1 MVVMGVSADI
11 ISNRISH
18 CLQSRSIE
26 VRFCQKRS
34 NVANCRNIE
43 FSRFTVKLW
52 GVKNGEGVHVE
63 VQKICGD
70 AGSFNRDCRAIL
82 NAAEGITSFKNES
95 EDIPLYQ
102 RRPALSMSF
111 LKNVKVQEL
120 DEEKALADELRVT
133 SDLLSSKQCEAII
146 LGMEKLAIITNPNKI
161 RRSMAMAASRWV
173 LCPTDNV
180 KKHPFNLHKYVMS
193 LLVTDEKRFTDLSYD
208 DASTTSSQNN
218 IAVMIAFDDHAARL
232 RNLGM
237 IVLFNALSLL
247 SDEGQ
252 LSSVLTPHEG
262 WYMIELLPQL
272 IEDLQS
278 AAYHLQDACYACR
291 CLSILAN
298 SSMNFAVRM
307 EELGVHDALC
317 IAEEIGMREFALLE
331 QDAGMCLRSLIT
343 TL

>member
-1 MVVMGVSADI
+1 MGVSADI

-18 CLQSRSIE
+18 CLQSSSIE

-43 FSRFTVKLW
+43 FCRFTVKLW
-52 GVKNGEGVHVE
+52 GTEEGVHVE
-63 VQKICGD
+63 VQKIYGD
-70 AGSFNRDCRAIL
+70 AVSFNRDCRTIL
-82 NAAEGITSFKNES
+82 NAAEGITSFKKES

-102 RRPALSMSF
+102 RRPELSMSF
-111 LKNVKVQEL
+111 LKNVKVPEL

-133 SDLLSSKQCEAII
+133 SDLLSSKKCDAII
-146 LGMEKLAIITNPNKI
+146 LGMENLAIITNPNKI
-161 RRSMAMAASRWV
+161 RRSMAMVASRWV
-173 LCPTDNV
+173 LCPVDNV

-193 LLVTDEKRFTDLSYD
+193 LLVGEEKRFTDLSYD

-218 IAVMIAFDDHAARL
+218 IAVMIAFDDYAARL

-237 IVLFNALSLL
+237 KVLFNALRLL

-252 LSSVLTPHEG
+252 LSSVLTPHAG

-272 IEDLQS
+272 IGDLQS

-298 SSMNFAVRM
+298 SSVNFAARM
-307 EELGVHDALC
+307 QELGIHDALC
-317 IAEEIGMREFALLE
+317 IAEEVGMREFALLE
-331 QDAGMCLRSLIT
+331 QDAGMCLRSLIG
-343 TL
+343 LCV

>member
-1 MVVMGVSADI
+1 MGESADI
-11 ISNRISH
+11 ISTRISH

-43 FSRFTVKLW
+43 FCRFTVKIW
-52 GVKNGEGVHVE
+52 GAEEGVHVE
-63 VQKICGD
+63 VQKMCGD
-70 AGSFNRDCRAIL
+70 AVSFNRDCRTIL
-82 NAAEGITSFKNES
+82 NAAEGITSFKKEF

-102 RRPALSMSF
+102 RRPELSMSF
-111 LKNVKVQEL
+111 LKNVKVPEL

-133 SDLLSSKQCEAII
+133 SDLLSSKQCDSII
-146 LGMEKLAIITNPNKI
+146 LGMENLTIITNPKKI
-161 RRSMAMAASRWV
+161 RRSMAMVASRWV
-173 LCPTDNV
+173 LCPIENV
-180 KKHPFNLHKYVMS
+180 KKHPLNLHKYVMS
-193 LLVTDEKRFTDLSYD
+193 LLVGEEKCFTELSYD

-252 LSSVLTPHEG
+252 LSSALTSHEG
-262 WYMIELLPQL
+262 WYMNELLPQL
-272 IEDLQS
+272 IGDLQS
-278 AAYHLQDACYACR
+278 AAYHLQDACCACR

-298 SSMNFAVRM
+298 FSLDFAARV
-307 EELGVHDALC
+307 EELGIHNALC
-317 IAEEIGMREFALLE
+317 IAKEVGMREFALLE